1 MLLEETRAAVARDHQ
16 PPVLREAS
24 RWLARLT
31 EGRYASITTA
41 IDEARLEVH
50 DADGAIWNPERLSR
64 GTREQVFLALR
75 LALIRDL
82 GRHDVSLPIVMD
94 DALVNFDDVRARS
107 AARVLVEFV
116 AEQAADRQMLVLT
129 CHEHV
134 AKTFHEAGAHVRS
147 FSDPRPLWD
156 RRPAPLPKPVR
167 LAPAPAPAPEPEPV
181 PQAAP
186 VPIMTEPA
194 ATDGDLWPAEAFF
207 FGGGSQPHRSAPHR
221 PADRGGR
228 RRRSRR

>member
-1 MLLEETRAAVARDHQ
+1 
-16 PPVLREAS
+16 
-24 RWLARLT
+24 
-31 EGRYASITTA
+31 
-41 IDEARLEVH
+41 
-50 DADGAIWNPERLSR
+50 
-64 GTREQVFLALR
+64 VFLALR

-107 AARVLVEFV
+107 AARVLVEFI

-156 RRPAPLPKPVR
+156 RRPAPLPAAVR
-167 LAPAPAPAPEPEPV
+167 LAPTPAPAVEPSP
-181 PQAAP
+181 ASAP
-186 VPIMTEPA
+186 IVTEPP

-207 FGGGSQPHRSAPHR
+207 FGAGGSPPQQSAPHR
-221 PADRGGR
+221 AADRGGR
-228 RRRSRR
+228 RRRSGR